1 MLLRNESRVKHV
13 IEIKLVF
20 DDNTTRE
27 IEIHE
32 GECVH
37 VSYKR
42 NGCVKYGV
50 GVIRKINAHIK
61 KTCRG
66 LIETAVIVFL

>member
-37 VSYKR
+37 VS
-42 NGCVKYGV
+42 
-50 GVIRKINAHIK
+50 
-61 KTCRG
+61 
-66 LIETAVIVFL
+66 